1 MLSIQVSLKFYG
13 PNSMS
18 PSQSDQTVCLH
29 HTCRP
34 FNETLH
40 SVNPLWCCFQ
50 STENV
55 FNNDSAVYLT
65 QMRSIYQLLW
75 LCDISLKSCFG
86 TSKTMHCNICVW
98 NASDLSLF
106 WQTKVHF
113 LLCAPFTFL
122 EAKIILLFDAG
133 QQTLYD
139 FGQILAFRGKKW
151 FTKMSEWVTVIGF
164 DLNRW
169 RYF

>member
-50 STENV
+50 STGNV
-55 FNNDSAVYLT
+55 FNNDSAVYLI

-106 WQTKVHF
+106 WQTEVHF

-122 EAKIILLFDAG
+122 VTLLRPFVV
-133 QQTLYD
+133 
-139 FGQILAFRGKKW
+139 K
-151 FTKMSEWVTVIGF
+151 SVTCFAHV
-164 DLNRW
+164 
-169 RYF
+169 